1 MNFFKNK
8 KQKKKKTPIKTK
20 RKSVMHNVSSVRG
33 TDQILNSGVSWW
45 LTLEARDKKKKKE
58 KKWDSTEK
66 LRPLY
71 ASQNSTEKLRPL
83 STHNRRTVQGSSAL
97 SAHHR
102 RTVLRSSAPP
112 WTS

>member
-1 MNFFKNK
+1 MAYSGSQR
-8 KQKKKKTPIKTK
+8 QKKKN
-20 RKSVMHNVSSVRG
+20 R
-33 TDQILNSGVSWW
+33 
-45 LTLEARDKKKKKE
+45 
-58 KKWDSTEK
+58 DSTEK

-71 ASQNSTEKLRPL
+71 ASQNSTEKLHPL